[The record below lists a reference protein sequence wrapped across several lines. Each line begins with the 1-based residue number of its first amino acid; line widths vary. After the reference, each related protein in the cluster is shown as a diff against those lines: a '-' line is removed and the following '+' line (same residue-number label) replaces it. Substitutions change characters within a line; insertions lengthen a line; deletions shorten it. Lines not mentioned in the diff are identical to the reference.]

1 MLSHRIVLPL
11 GVAGALAGLV
21 AVAAATG
28 PMERAPA
35 TRTLAVRGPLAGIS
49 GGSAAAPV
57 YPSLV
62 DVHRVRAEAALGRA
76 ETYADH
82 GKVAQAA
89 SEVRTAVTH
98 MQTAWRATKYVIK
111 TTPPP
116 PVGDRAG
123 ASGGAPAGPSYAA
136 PPDTGVA
143 VLGLQ
148 HEIITTSLGLLG
160 LAPVF
165 DATLVGT
172 VGSVA
177 ATRSAAIDHIHQI
190 APPPPPADGLAG
202 SSGGAIAATWD
213 SVMPGVLPVLDDE
226 IQALKGTLTLMPNL
240 SAGVTATIKAVVTRD
255 NRTKKAINTFWP
267 PIVGDG

>member
-11 GVAGALAGLV
+11 GVAGALVGLV

-28 PMERAPA
+28 PMGRAPA
-35 TRTLAVRGPLAGIS
+35 APSPLSPGSLATAS
-49 GGSAAAPV
+49 GGSAGALV

-62 DVHRVRAEAALGRA
+62 DIHLARSEAALARA
-76 ETYADH
+76 GADADH
-82 GKVAQAA
+82 GRALKAA
-89 SEVRTAVTH
+89 SEMKTALSH
-98 MQTAWRATKYVIK
+98 MTAAWRATKYVIK

-123 ASGGAPAGPSYAA
+123 ASGGAPAGPSYAS

-148 HEIITTSLGLLG
+148 HDVITTSLGMFGITTALDTSLSS
-160 LAPVF
+160 
-165 DATLVGT
+165 TI
-172 VGSVA
+172 GSVA
-177 ATRSAAIDHIHQI
+177 ASRSAAVRYIHRI
-190 APPPPPADGLAG
+190 APPPPPGDGRAG
-202 SSGGAIAATWD
+202 ASGGAIAATWD

-226 IQALKGTLTLMPNL
+226 LQALRGTVKLTPTL
-240 SAGVTATIKAVVTRD
+240 STTVITSIKAVVAQD
-255 NRTKKAINTFWP
+255 KKTKSAINTFWP